1 MNIDRYTKSVLTI
14 IAVCQ
19 CIMVFRET
27 PIIKDAIAQNLDP
40 IHVTVDSVRNSA
52 LRDAGPIEVR
62 CIAGCKQFSGEYT
75 DIDTYLFPGFS
86 SFIGTEEDNG
96 RRRNYTYVLMRTR
109 LNQTEVE
116 NMG

>member
-62 CIAGCKQFSGEYT
+62 CIAGCKQFSGGYT
-75 DIDTYLFPGFS
+75 DIDTYLFPGFPRS
-86 SFIGTEEDNG
+86 LAL
-96 RRRNYTYVLMRTR
+96 RRVMEGGEITRTF
-109 LNQTEVE
+109 LCEHV
-116 NMG
+116 